1 MTLLTV
7 RKLLKKFG
15 KNYDTIPESWLI
27 FEVHRS
33 AILSPRFELQD
44 NGGMRPA
51 MVDISRTSCETI
63 TMAMFLS
70 RIPIAFR
77 CCAKLDFSLLAVP
90 LILARVWTMAI
101 PRTIHRSKYKQV
113 HSLPSLVFQL
123 WRNLFKAL
131 WWHQLL
137 QDLDREAPRHK
148 VLPVIILVW
157 I

>member
-33 AILSPRFELQD
+33 VILSSRFELQD

-51 MVDISRTSCETI
+51 MVGISRASCETI
-63 TMAMFLS
+63 TMAMF
-70 RIPIAFR
+70 AFY
-77 CCAKLDFSLLAVP
+77 CCAKLDFPACSSTQ
-90 LILARVWTMAI
+90 LARFWTMAI

-131 WWHQLL
+131 WWHKLL
-137 QDLDREAPRHK
+137 QDLDRQAPRHK
-148 VLPVIILVW
+148 VLPVTIMVW